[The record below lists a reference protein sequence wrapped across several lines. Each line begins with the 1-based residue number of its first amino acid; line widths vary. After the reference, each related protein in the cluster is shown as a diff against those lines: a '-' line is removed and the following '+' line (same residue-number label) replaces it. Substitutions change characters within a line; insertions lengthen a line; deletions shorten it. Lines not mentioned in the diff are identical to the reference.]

1 MSSGLDSTKNE
12 TEVHNVVLQLE
23 RHRRK
28 LLCFLTSVTDKS
40 KRKEKMLRFDRR
52 LIHHFDW
59 VMLLMLLLV
68 SAMALTN
75 LYSSTWNGT
84 GAVSTVLLKQSY
96 LFCAG
101 LVMIFV
107 LMVVDYGELETF
119 GYVLYIGIVL
129 LLLYTNFFV
138 HTTINGSQRWINLG
152 FFRLQ
157 PSEPAKLI
165 LVLVLASCYSK
176 KEVDNGYRLR
186 DLIMPGA
193 LTAIPFV
200 LILIQPDLGTALML
214 GILFVSMTAFVKL
227 RWSTVGILGAFGA
240 AGGFIGWKFLL
251 KDYQRRRIET
261 FLNPE
266 GDPMNHG
273 YQIMQSKIAVG
284 SGRIFGKGF
293 MEGTQGH
300 LHFLPE
306 RHTDFAFSVWGEEWG
321 FVGTLFF
328 LSCYFFL
335 LLWGINI
342 AMTARDKFGV
352 LLAFGLVML
361 IFWQAVINL
370 FMIMGFL
377 PVVGIPLPLFSYGGS
392 SLLTT
397 LLAVGILMNIRMRR
411 FQNQQ

>member
-1 MSSGLDSTKNE
+1 MFRCRLSTMKQ
-12 TEVHNVVLQLE
+12 VQFG
-23 RHRRK
+23 RRK
-28 LLCFLTSVTDKS
+28 STDP
-40 KRKEKMLRFDRR
+40 KRKENMLRFDRR
-52 LIHHFDW
+52 LVHHFDW

-84 GAVSTVLLKQSY
+84 GTVSSIFLKQAY
-96 LFCAG
+96 IFGAG

-107 LMVVDYGELETF
+107 LMAVDYGELATF

-129 LLLYTNFFV
+129 LLLYTDFFV

-157 PSEPAKLI
+157 PSEPAKLV

-176 KEVDNGYRLR
+176 KEVEGGYRLR
-186 DLIMPGA
+186 DLIMPGV

-214 GILFVSMTAFVKL
+214 GILFISMTVFVKL
-227 RWSTVGILGAFGA
+227 RWSTVGILGALAA
-240 AGGFIGWKFLL
+240 AGGFVGWKFLL

-321 FVGTLFF
+321 FAGALFF